1 MAIALLPF
9 YRMRRLKNGVL
20 CDSAKYHVLQLWPK
34 MLSINQIAVFFGH
47 QYLWKESTDTTDF
60 FAWER
65 SLKEGRI

>member
-1 MAIALLPF
+1 
-9 YRMRRLKNGVL
+9 MRRLKNGVL
-20 CDSAKYHVLQLWPK
+20 YDSAKYVLQLWPK
-34 MLSINQIAVFFGH
+34 MLSINQITVVFGH